1 MKILKHGDMMLRKF
15 TCKFCGCVF
24 VADRSEYQI
33 AASLDNFYV
42 RCPDCGSMFCGH
54 ASLYKD
60 DDQSVII
67 DKEESTAFDD
77 WAHSMYCNWL
87 SNQRK

>member
-15 TCKFCGCVF
+15 TCKFCECVF
-24 VADRSEYQI
+24 VADRSEYK
-33 AASLDNFYV
+33 AVSSVDHFCV
-42 RCPDCGSMFCGH
+42 TCPDCDSMFCGH

-67 DKEESTAFDD
+67 DKVESTA
-77 WAHSMYCNWL
+77 
-87 SNQRK
+87 